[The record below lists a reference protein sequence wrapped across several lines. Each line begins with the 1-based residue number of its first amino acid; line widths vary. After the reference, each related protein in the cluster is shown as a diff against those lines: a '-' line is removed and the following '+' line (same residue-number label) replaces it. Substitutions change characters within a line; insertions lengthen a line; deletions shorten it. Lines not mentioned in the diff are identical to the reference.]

1 VEMCFDIC
9 IYTSI
14 QQLNMHYDFLI
25 KTMFGSSLSP
35 VLFRLC
41 QYVLCFSLD
50 CPFFI
55 AASVFSNVYYYY
67 LYMYSCFPL
76 VGPKLAIKYSYYTC
90 TGTCC
95 KPAHI
100 IIWLEKNLVLL
111 LDYQKQTVRGW
122 IDLTHSLKLW
132 FLASPKSM
140 KEMFRIS
147 WCQYSLVYMYIIP

>member
-1 VEMCFDIC
+1 MEMCFDIC

-55 AASVFSNVYYYY
+55 ATSVFSNVYYYY
-67 LYMYSCFPL
+67 YLYILFSPCGPKIGNNIFLLYMYRYMLQACSHHHM
-76 VGPKLAIKYSYYTC
+76 VGEKPC
-90 TGTCC
+90 TV
-95 KPAHI
+95 ARLSNRLSEAEL
-100 IIWLEKNLVLL
+100 IWLILSNC
-111 LDYQKQTVRGW
+111 D
-122 IDLTHSLKLW
+122 
-132 FLASPKSM
+132 F
-140 KEMFRIS
+140 
-147 WCQYSLVYMYIIP
+147 